1 MTNTYEISGYKVPS
15 SAFVTSDHMYFLPV
29 EGVGKDEGLTFQ
41 CGLDDYIQQ
50 NIGRVRYIHFV
61 EKAKQEFS
69 KGETI
74 FSVETEKW
82 IGHSI
87 APFSLSV
94 IQRNESLTNNPSLI
108 NEDCYDQGW
117 IIKIYIEPESKSLLM
132 NLYHNDSLVEWLK
145 NEVEE
150 EDKQ

>member
-1 MTNTYEISGYKVPS
+1 
-15 SAFVTSDHMYFLPV
+15 
-29 EGVGKDEGLTFQ
+29 
-41 CGLDDYIQQ
+41 
-50 NIGRVRYIHFV
+50 VRYIHFV

-82 IGHSI
+82 IGHFI